1 MLENNVINKMISSSS
16 TCYRNTDVTITFKMC
31 SNNDN
36 EIL

>member
-1 MLENNVINKMISSSS
+1 MLENNVINKMISSS